1 MTTFHALQCRQM
13 MSWPQAAWVTAWAP
27 VSPISQVSPSTDLT
41 LMWRSQGREL
51 RSRAA
56 ETAELQEELGPASL
70 SALQKSYSLSVSF
83 AQVGPSW
90 QTSHMQQCRKW
101 SICNA
106 EQLVGIHLLMRN
118 VLCVQILS
126 VTVADEEVTVSY
138 CHNVAS
144 QHQNELH
151 FTLAMPSPEVC
162 RCFDLHPA

>member
-1 MTTFHALQCRQM
+1 MAVL
-13 MSWPQAAWVTAWAP
+13 
-27 VSPISQVSPSTDLT
+27 
-41 LMWRSQGREL
+41 WRSQGREL

-56 ETAELQEELGPASL
+56 ETAELQDELGPASI

-83 AQVGPSW
+83 AQVGLEW
-90 QTSHMQQCRKW
+90 QTFHMQQCNRLF
-101 SICNA
+101 
-106 EQLVGIHLLMRN
+106 QLHAKQSAVSHLLTCD
-118 VLCVQILS
+118 VGFLPVVQILS

-162 RCFDLHPA
+162 RCCTTAPHDCCLCCALAPSVVQMSMVD